1 MKQVLAAISLAL
13 FLPTAALADDRV
25 ETKSG
30 PVSGTTEGDGLRIYK
45 GIPYAAAPVGQLR
58 WQAPQ
63 PAPKWT
69 VVKEATTFG
78 AQCMQRRQFADMV
91 FRASG
96 MSEDCLFLNVWT
108 PAKTGRE
115 RLPVLVYFYGGG
127 FTAGDG
133 SEPRYDGAS
142 MARHGI
148 VALTVNYR
156 LGVFGFM
163 AHPDLSRESPYRGSG
178 NYGLIDQAAALVW
191 VRDNI
196 EAFGGDPRRVTIAGE
211 SAGSISVS
219 ALMASP
225 LSKGLIAGA
234 IGESGA
240 AIKPT
245 FDPVPLAD
253 AEKTGVAFAA
263 AAKAESLDAL
273 RAMPADAVLAV
284 QGPRFPITIDGYFL
298 PKSVAAIFEAGE
310 QAHVPLLAGW
320 NSQESGAAGILG
332 RGAEPTA
339 EGYEKAVRALP
350 GFADHADEVLK
361 LYGGTTPDEI
371 TDAATALASDRFIAF
386 STWKWIDL
394 HARTAGKPTYRYYY
408 SRPRPAMNPGKGTQ
422 GPARGA
428 AHSAEIE
435 YAMGNL
441 GTNEVYAW
449 TDDDRKVSGILHAYF
464 ANFVKTGNPNGAK
477 LPKWPAV
484 GKADT
489 AQILHVDVNTR
500 AEPDRTRQRYLLLD
514 RVYSGK

>member
-1 MKQVLAAISLAL
+1 MRRLFASVGLAVLLPVVALAA
-13 FLPTAALADDRV
+13 DRV

-30 PVSGTTEGDGLRIYK
+30 PISGAPEPDGQRVYK
-45 GIPYAAAPVGQLR
+45 GIPYAAPPVGPLR
-58 WQAPQ
+58 WQPPQ
-63 PAPKWT
+63 PPAAWT
-69 VVKEATTFG
+69 EVRKADAFG

-142 MARHGI
+142 MARKGI

-163 AHPDLSRESPYRGSG
+163 AHPDLAAESPRHASG
-178 NYGLIDQAAALVW
+178 DYGLLDQAAALAW

-196 EAFGGDPRRVTIAGE
+196 AAFGGDPRHVTIAGE

-240 AIKPT
+240 AINPT
-245 FDPVPLAD
+245 FEPVPLAE
-253 AEKTGVAFAA
+253 AEKAGVAFAA
-263 AAKAESLDAL
+263 AAKVESLADL
-273 RAMPADAVLAV
+273 RALPADAVLAV

-298 PKSVAAIFEAGE
+298 PKSVAEIFKAGE

-320 NSQESGAAGILG
+320 NSQESGAAGVLG
-332 RGAEPTA
+332 RGVEPTA
-339 EGYEKAVRALP
+339 EGYAKGV
-350 GFADHADEVLK
+350 HAAFPERGDEVLK
-361 LYGGTTPDEI
+361 LYSGGTPDEI
-371 TDAATALASDRFIAF
+371 TAAATALASDRFIAF

-394 HARTAGKPTYRYYY
+394 HARTGGKPTFRYYY
-408 SRPRPAMNPGKGTQ
+408 SRPRPAMSPGKGNQ
-422 GPARGA
+422 GPASGA

-435 YAMGNL
+435 YALGNL
-441 GTNEVYAW
+441 PGNDVYAW
-449 TDDDRKVSGILHAYF
+449 TDDDRRVSETMTTYF
-464 ANFVKTGNPNGAK
+464 ANFVKTGNPNGGK
-477 LPKWPAV
+477 LPKWPAITKPDHAEV
-484 GKADT
+484 MH
-489 AQILHVDVNTR
+489 LDVNTR
-500 AEPDRTRQRYLLLD
+500 VESDKTHPRYLLLD
-514 RVYSGK
+514 EIYSKR